1 MYDIIKGIIL
11 HNWDSSNYSSSE
23 QQIIYYIAGSLII
36 IFTVVF
42 IDLVYR
48 VFQHFWKSKR

>member
-1 MYDIIKGIIL
+1 MYDLIKNIIL
-11 HNWDSSNYSSSE
+11 HTWDTSNYSSSE
-23 QQIIYYIAGSLII
+23 QQIIYYICGVMIV

-48 VFQHFWKSKR
+48 IFSNFWKRA